1 MKRDSSS
8 SSWSESSVHIVNTAS
23 SHVSAG
29 SSVRADQRSGHS
41 YGTTKV
47 VVDAVTL
54 EASFALQSGILK
66 VELQAFDGAD
76 PRAMRL
82 RDTLLLK
89 PGQRRTICVQR
100 ALGRSPRCFT
110 IARIGDGLQVSADGS
125 Q

>member
-1 MKRDSSS
+1 L
-8 SSWSESSVHIVNTAS
+8 
-23 SHVSAG
+23 
-29 SSVRADQRSGHS
+29 

-47 VVDAVTL
+47 AVDAVTL

-66 VELQAFDGAD
+66 VELEAFDSVD
-76 PRAMRL
+76 PSATRL

-125 Q
+125 R

>member
-1 MKRDSSS
+1 M
-8 SSWSESSVHIVNTAS
+8 
-23 SHVSAG
+23 
-29 SSVRADQRSGHS
+29 RADGRSGHS

-54 EASFALQSGILK
+54 EASFVLQSGILK
-66 VELQAFDGAD
+66 VELQAFDGTN
-76 PRAMRL
+76 PRDKRL
-82 RDTLLLK
+82 RDTLVLK

-100 ALGRSPRCFT
+100 TLGRSQRCFT